1 MRSDRGRAPGRP
13 VGPVAWGRRRVRG
26 RGPTAVL
33 AAVVVAV
40 AVPLLGGCGIRG
52 TDVIEAGGPAT
63 VEAFYNRED
72 DMMLFFRAPDGAVRP
87 VIRTVRPAAGFG
99 EEYTGPLDPGPIPTE
114 EVVTALLAGPGQPDR
129 AAGLTTDLPATR
141 PGGEVGVTSL
151 ATDRI
156 VVRLPIALKGLGA
169 TAIDQLSC
177 TIAFSRDPA
186 GRFVVEL
193 EGQDGTSRSGTCPL
207 ASVVSTGSG
216 TPGNAPTRTPDP
228 AGSAPP

>member
-1 MRSDRGRAPGRP
+1 MRSNRSRARGRR
-13 VGPVAWGRRRVRG
+13 
-26 RGPTAVL
+26 
-33 AAVVVAV
+33 AASAAILVAV
-40 AVPLLGGCGIRG
+40 VPLLGGCGIRG

-87 VIRTVRPAAGFG
+87 VIRTVRPAAQFG
-99 EEYTGPLDPGPIPTE
+99 EEYTGPVDPGLIPTE
-114 EVVTALLAGPGQPDR
+114 KVVAALLAGPGQPDR
-129 AAGLTTDLPATR
+129 AAGLTTALPAAR
-141 PGGEVGVTSL
+141 PDGEVGVTFL
-151 ATDRI
+151 GTDRV
-156 VVRLPIALKGLGA
+156 VVRLPIALKGLDA

-193 EGQDGTSRSGTCPL
+193 EGQDGTSRSSTCPL
-207 ASVVSTGSG
+207 ASVVFTDSG

-228 AGSAPP
+228 AGATPP